1 MKAVSISTLL
11 LVLFTTNTFAVSDG
25 NLLGRITVK
34 ETKQPLAF
42 AEITLES
49 SMDKVVVT
57 ANEYGLYY
65 ANHIPTGKYKMT
77 VVFNN
82 RTFVMKNVRVY
93 DGYTIE
99 ANMALSNDTAL
110 AAVVEVPFTES
121 QVSSVQSTDITL
133 RSNGNKQATKPLSE
147 ALSAQP
153 GIDIRDGRLFV
164 KGSDQVKVFID
175 GTPVMGQPRL
185 DRIW

>member
-1 MKAVSISTLL
+1 MKALLPFVLL
-11 LVLFTTNTFAVSDG
+11 LVLMNSSYAVSDG

-34 ETKQPLAF
+34 ETKQVLAF

-49 SMDKVVVT
+49 NVDKVVIT

-93 DGYTIE
+93 DGYTME

-110 AAVVEVPFTES
+110 AAVVEITYTES

-133 RSNGNKQATKPLSE
+133 RNNSNKQATRPLSE